1 MDQLLEAQLR
11 ATLNMIPA
19 YTWYAA
25 PSGGLTFVNER
36 SADYLGL
43 AKDHPLRFGADTG
56 AEWDSHIPLLHPDDQ
71 DETRRIWS
79 ECLSAGCPG
88 EVSFRVR
95 NAEGKYRWFLSR
107 AEPLRAKDGTVFY
120 WIGVNFDI
128 EERKQAEVELR
139 RSRAYLADAQKLSRT
154 GTVGMEVKTKR
165 IFWSDEAAR
174 IYGYA
179 PGTEPTPELILQRAH
194 PDDVDLVKD
203 ALARAAQDATDFDY
217 EHRLLMPDG
226 SVKHLHDL
234 AHRMRDEAGNEEV
247 VGAIMDI
254 TDRKVAEME
263 LRQML
268 DLTPQHVGVLGA
280 DGRPLYANRVTLE
293 YFGVTIDT
301 WRALPQTN
309 DPQRASRLDLVHPD
323 DRKHFLDERR
333 KRFLEGAPHEF
344 EARMRRHDGTFRWF
358 LFRLNPL
365 RDDRGQITRW
375 YGTATDIDDRKTAEE
390 RLLQENVAL
399 REEID
404 KASMFEEIVGASPAL
419 TAVLSRVSKV
429 AGSDSTVLITG
440 ETGTGK
446 ELVARA
452 IHRRSRRAS
461 RAFVAVNCAAIPRD
475 LVASELFGHEKGAFT
490 GAVQRRLGRFELA
503 DGGTIFLDEV
513 GELSSETQVALLRVL
528 QEREFERVGGRDRIR
543 VDVRVIAA
551 TNRDLSAAVDDGD
564 FRQDLFYRLN
574 VFPLEMPPLRERR
587 DDISV
592 LVEYFIGR
600 YARKAG
606 KTFRQVSKRTLD
618 RLRSYPWPGNVR
630 ELQNVIER
638 SVILSDTNE
647 FTVDESWLSGASAAE
662 SRLGL
667 YGTMAAHEKAVV
679 EEALRA
685 SGGRVAGPSGAAAR
699 LGLPRSTLESK
710 IRGLKISKSRFRARP
725 PKRS

>member
-1 MDQLLEAQLR
+1 MELLEAQLR
-11 ATLNMIPA
+11 ATLNVIPA

-56 AEWDSHIPLLHPDDQ
+56 AEWDSHIPLLHPNDQ

-154 GTVGMEVKTKR
+154 GTVGMDVKTKR

-179 PGTEPTPELILQRAH
+179 PGTEPTPDLILQRSH

-234 AHRMRDEAGNEEV
+234 AHRMTDEAGNEEV
-247 VGAIMDI
+247 VGVIMDI

-309 DPQRASRLDLVHPD
+309 DPQQASRLDLVHPD

-375 YGTATDIDDRKTAEE
+375 YGTATDINDRKSAEE
-390 RLLQENVAL
+390 RL
-399 REEID
+399 
-404 KASMFEEIVGASPAL
+404 
-419 TAVLSRVSKV
+419 
-429 AGSDSTVLITG
+429 
-440 ETGTGK
+440 GT
-446 ELVARA
+446 
-452 IHRRSRRAS
+452 
-461 RAFVAVNCAAIPRD
+461 
-475 LVASELFGHEKGAFT
+475 
-490 GAVQRRLGRFELA
+490 
-503 DGGTIFLDEV
+503 
-513 GELSSETQVALLRVL
+513 
-528 QEREFERVGGRDRIR
+528 
-543 VDVRVIAA
+543 
-551 TNRDLSAAVDDGD
+551 
-564 FRQDLFYRLN
+564 
-574 VFPLEMPPLRERR
+574 RER
-587 DDISV
+587 
-592 LVEYFIGR
+592 
-600 YARKAG
+600 
-606 KTFRQVSKRTLD
+606 
-618 RLRSYPWPGNVR
+618 
-630 ELQNVIER
+630 
-638 SVILSDTNE
+638 
-647 FTVDESWLSGASAAE
+647 
-662 SRLGL
+662 
-667 YGTMAAHEKAVV
+667 
-679 EEALRA
+679 RA
-685 SGGRVAGPSGAAAR
+685 SGGNR
-699 LGLPRSTLESK
+699 
-710 IRGLKISKSRFRARP
+710 
-725 PKRS
+725 

>member
-1 MDQLLEAQLR
+1 M
-11 ATLNMIPA
+11 
-19 YTWYAA
+19 
-25 PSGGLTFVNER
+25 
-36 SADYLGL
+36 
-43 AKDHPLRFGADTG
+43 
-56 AEWDSHIPLLHPDDQ
+56 
-71 DETRRIWS
+71 
-79 ECLSAGCPG
+79 
-88 EVSFRVR
+88 SFRVR
-95 NAEGKYRWFLSR
+95 NAEGTYRWFLSR
-107 AEPLRAKDGTVFY
+107 AEPLRAKDGTVLY

-174 IYGYA
+174 IYGYP

-247 VGAIMDI
+247 VGVIMDI

-293 YFGVTIDT
+293 YFGVSIDT
-301 WRALPQTN
+301 WRALPQTH

-344 EARMRRHDGTFRWF
+344 EARMRRHDGMFRWF

-365 RDDRGQITRW
+365 RDDQGQITRW

-592 LVEYFIGR
+592 LVEYFVGR

-638 SVILSDTNE
+638 SVIVSDTDE

-710 IRGLKISKSRFRARP
+710 IRMLKINKSRFRARA
-725 PKRS
+725 PKGS